1 MFRTFTLLI
10 ATAMLSACAAALVG
24 GAAVG
29 GAAHDRR
36 SFGTVLDDNAIQLGA
51 YDNLNK
57 DKDLAI
63 KSNVEIVVYNGVVLL
78 IGEVPSEELKARA
91 ETKVREIQGVQRVV
105 NELRIMPSPNVYS
118 ATRDKWIT
126 ARVKTALLDIVDL
139 PGFDPTRVNVTTQA
153 SVVYL
158 LGIVTPVEA
167 ERVIEI
173 ARTVPGVLRVV
184 KVLEDQE
191 APPAKAEAE
200 TKTETGAETQPLAD

>member
-1 MFRTFTLLI
+1 MPRILLLVV
-10 ATAMLSACAAALVG
+10 ALLLLGGCAAAVVG

-36 SFGTVLDDNAIQLGA
+36 SFGTVLDDNSIELGA

-57 DKDLAI
+57 DKDLAL

-78 IGEVPSEELKARA
+78 IGETPTEDLKTRA
-91 ETKVREIQGVQRVV
+91 EIKVREIQGVKRVV
-105 NELRIMPSPNVYS
+105 NELRVEPSPGAYS

-126 ARVKTALLDIVDL
+126 VRVKTALLDIVDM
-139 PGFDPTRVNVTTQA
+139 PGFDPSRVNVTTQA

-158 LGIVTPVEA
+158 LGLVTREEA

-173 ARTVPGVLRVV
+173 ARTVPGVERVV
-184 KVLEDQE
+184 KVFEYLKEP
-191 APPAKAEAE
+191 APPKADA
-200 TKTETGAETQPLAD
+200 AS